1 MIIIIERLYDRA
13 GVHINNKEV
22 HPSRHLTSHAILLSI
37 KCKPTSVTSA
47 GLPAVCLPK
56 EDSAHTDAAQRQLMA
71 RNDGRAEATCYS
83 G

>member
-13 GVHINNKEV
+13 EVRINIIEV
-22 HPSRHLTSHAILLSI
+22 HPIRHLTSQAILLSI

-47 GLPAVCLPK
+47 GLQAVCLPN
-56 EDSAHTDAAQRQLMA
+56 EDSAHTDAADRQLMA